1 MSLNFGQALEAIN
14 DNKRVRRSGWNGKGM
29 WVGKMWSVPVVVCG
43 HRAYTEPCIAMYT
56 AEGKLQ
62 PGWLASQMDLLAT
75 DWEIL

>member
-14 DNKRVRRSGWNGKGM
+14 DNSEI
-29 WVGKMWSVPVVVCG
+29 CG

-56 AEGKLQ
+56 ADGKLQ